1 MNPPPVLNCLSDDL
15 LCWCF
20 DSPALS
26 LLLLFFDVV
35 ECFPPFLIIVLVTV
49 LVFVL
54 LLDVILLFFSPFSE
68 GFTIVNANISS
79 SSRRNTFPG
88 SDARFKIRRKR
99 RNEVTVVEV
108 EDNDGDVDDV
118 KDNDDVDDDDDDA
131 HALKGSLH
139 LLSYRLLAPEDSISS
154 RLTNVNATSLRF
166 IVSWKTSTCE
176 IGLFLIG
183 YRQ

>member
-1 MNPPPVLNCLSDDL
+1 MNPPPVLNSLSDDL
-15 LCWCF
+15 LWWCF

-26 LLLLFFDVV
+26 LLLLFLDVV

-54 LLDVILLFFSPFSE
+54 LLVVILLFFSPFSE

-99 RNEVTVVEV
+99 RNGVTVVEV
-108 EDNDGDVDDV
+108 EDNDEDVDKD
-118 KDNDDVDDDDDDA
+118 KDNDDGDDDV

-139 LLSYRLLAPEDSISS
+139 LLSYRLLASEDSISS
-154 RLTNVNATSLRF
+154 RLTNVNATSL
-166 IVSWKTSTCE
+166 
-176 IGLFLIG
+176 
-183 YRQ
+183 

>member
-1 MNPPPVLNCLSDDL
+1 MNPPPVLNSLSDDL
-15 LCWCF
+15 LWWRL

-35 ECFPPFLIIVLVTV
+35 ECFPPFLIIVFVNV

-79 SSRRNTFPG
+79 SSRKNTFPG

-99 RNEVTVVEV
+99 RNGVTVVEV
-108 EDNDGDVDDV
+108 EDDYEDVDDKD
-118 KDNDDVDDDDDDA
+118 KDNDDGDDDA

-154 RLTNVNATSLRF
+154 RLTNVNATSL
-166 IVSWKTSTCE
+166 
-176 IGLFLIG
+176 
-183 YRQ
+183 

>member
-1 MNPPPVLNCLSDDL
+1 MNPPPVLNSLSDDL
-15 LCWCF
+15 LWWCF

-26 LLLLFFDVV
+26 LLLLFLDVV
-35 ECFPPFLIIVLVTV
+35 ECFPPFLIIVFVTV

-54 LLDVILLFFSPFSE
+54 LLDVILLFFSPLSE

-79 SSRRNTFPG
+79 SSRKNTFPG

-99 RNEVTVVEV
+99 RNGVTVVE
-108 EDNDGDVDDV
+108 DNDEDVDDKG
-118 KDNDDVDDDDDDA
+118 KDNEDCDDDA

-154 RLTNVNATSLRF
+154 RLTNVNATFLRF

-176 IGLFLIG
+176 LG

>member
-1 MNPPPVLNCLSDDL
+1 MNPPPVLNSLSDDL
-15 LCWCF
+15 LWCCL

-26 LLLLFFDVV
+26 LLLLFPDVV

-54 LLDVILLFFSPFSE
+54 LLVVILLFFSPFSE

-79 SSRRNTFPG
+79 SSRKNTFPG

-99 RNEVTVVEV
+99 RNGVTVVEV
-108 EDNDGDVDDV
+108 EDDYE
-118 KDNDDVDDDDDDA
+118 DVDDDIDNDDGDDDA

-139 LLSYRLLAPEDSISS
+139 LLSYRLLASEDSISS
-154 RLTNVNATSLRF
+154 RLTNVNATFLRF

-176 IGLFLIG
+176 LG

>member
-54 LLDVILLFFSPFSE
+54 LLVVILLFFSPFSE

-99 RNEVTVVEV
+99 RNGVTVVEV
-108 EDNDGDVDDV
+108 EDNDEDVDDD
-118 KDNDDVDDDDDDA
+118 KDNDDGDDDA

-176 IGLFLIG
+176 IGLLLIG